1 MICIR
6 METSK
11 WTKSGL
17 LILALLCSISLIH
30 AQNKPILDCT
40 VRGGAG
46 IVIPTNNI
54 LSPIVAN
61 AAMEVSGWLNN
72 HWKVGGELSYTQM
85 ELKSTQPLIPHKER
99 LLNQLFIGPSIALSS
114 LRDSRSGWS
123 AQGSLAIGYTLLFR
137 SKTKDSTTLLGD
149 YDAFNS
155 LQHGFGSNISVDVRK
170 SIGHYYVGLGYVY
183 SSRMIQVGPK
193 DHHTTTVVTMGMPQ
207 LVFGMAW

>member
-1 MICIR
+1 

-11 WTKSGL
+11 WIKSRL

-30 AQNKPILDCT
+30 AQNKPSLDYT

-46 IVIPTNNI
+46 IVTPTNNL

-61 AAMEVSGWLNN
+61 ASMEVSGWLNN

-137 SKTKDSTTLLGD
+137 DKTKDSATLLGD

-155 LQHGFGSNISVDVRK
+155 LQHGFGLNISVDVRK
-170 SIGHYYVGLGYVY
+170 SIEHCYVGLGYVY

-193 DHHTTTVVTMGMPQ
+193 DHHTTTFVSMGMPQ

>member
-1 MICIR
+1 
-6 METSK
+6 
-11 WTKSGL
+11 
-17 LILALLCSISLIH
+17 
-30 AQNKPILDCT
+30 
-40 VRGGAG
+40 
-46 IVIPTNNI
+46 
-54 LSPIVAN
+54 
-61 AAMEVSGWLNN
+61 MEVSGWLNN

-123 AQGSLAIGYTLLFR
+123 AQGSLSIGYTLLFR
-137 SKTKDSTTLLGD
+137 DKTKDSATLLGD
-149 YDAFNS
+149 YDAFNN

-193 DHHTTTVVTMGMPQ
+193 DHHTTTFVSMGMPQ